1 MVQQPIFMG
10 IAKQEEEVAVVF
22 LQTEEKKQIIVATSE
37 MVEEAIVEL
46 AKKLAE
52 VYPNVPGLIGNKKV
66 VQRLAEEIAVLE
78 NKKMNVVMEQG
89 VYALQQVKKKWTEE
103 GFFEK

>member
-1 MVQQPIFMG
+1 MQ
-10 IAKQEEEVAVVF
+10 
-22 LQTEEKKQIIVATSE
+22 
-37 MVEEAIVEL
+37 
-46 AKKLAE
+46 KLAE

>member
-1 MVQQPIFMG
+1 MQ
-10 IAKQEEEVAVVF
+10 
-22 LQTEEKKQIIVATSE
+22 KKISGSISE
-37 MVEEAIVEL
+37 CS
-46 AKKLAE
+46 
-52 VYPNVPGLIGNKKV
+52 GLIGNKKV

>member
-10 IAKQEEEVAVVF
+10 VAKQEEEIAIVF

-46 AKKLAE
+46 AKISGSISE
-52 VYPNVPGLIGNKKV
+52 CSWIN
-66 VQRLAEEIAVLE
+66 R
-78 NKKMNVVMEQG
+78 
-89 VYALQQVKKKWTEE
+89 
-103 GFFEK
+103 